1 MGYSEPVS
9 RKVNTYGDR
18 TAKTDG
24 EKTTTTKMRNGKKI
38 VLAKINDAKF
48 RTPMLF
54 LPILH
59 LTKLT
64 KF

>member
-24 EKTTTTKMRNGKKI
+24 EKTTTKMRNGKKI

-48 RTPMLF
+48 RTQMLF
-54 LPILH
+54 LAKLH